1 MKQIIFIPRL
11 FLPRGDFEKWSVI
24 AGDRFTCDGEYLKQL
39 KEEVGEY
46 PSTLRF
52 VYSEAFSADDEEFV
66 GAVREE
72 MYAALEEG
80 WIDKLSRGSV
90 LVERETSAGSRYGIV
105 ACIDLEAYTE
115 KKGETSPIRP
125 AQEADGAIVN
135 KLLKLRRETPLE
147 FSHAAVLYKDPKNK
161 IMRGLLKED
170 LEELYDFALSG
181 NGGKLRGWFLPEYLA
196 EEVAEDLPTKGDPC
210 FVAIDGCSSLA
221 AAKRHWESVK
231 EGLTSKE
238 RLRHPAR
245 FALVEFMNICDDA
258 VRIFPVNRVL
268 AETDTEALCDY
279 FSRNIKC
286 RREGNVLYVTKPP
299 TTELFAEVNGVLDT
313 YLRANGGRQ
322 YFVSG
327 GRQTLDAAKKCEG
340 VAVVFGAF
348 EKDDL
353 FSALKD
359 GKLYPKKSLCLGE
372 EDEARY
378 YTEGREIGYD

>member
-1 MKQIIFIPRL
+1 MKQYILVPRL

-24 AGDRFTCDGEYLKQL
+24 AGDRFACDGEYLKRL
-39 KEEVGEY
+39 KEEVGDS

-52 VYSEAFSADDEEFV
+52 VYSEAFSEDDEEFV
-66 GAVREE
+66 GTVREE

-80 WIDKLSRGSV
+80 WIDKLTRGLV
-90 LVERETSAGSRYGIV
+90 LVERLTPAGIRHGIV

-115 KKGETSPIRP
+115 KKGETSPVRP
-125 AQEADGAIVN
+125 AQEADGASVN

-161 IMRGLLKED
+161 VVRSLLKED
-170 LEELYDFALSG
+170 LEELYDFTISG
-181 NGGKLRGWFLPEYLA
+181 GGGKLRGLFLPEYLA
-196 EEVAEDLPTKGDPC
+196 EEVIDDIPQKGEPC
-210 FVAIDGCSSLA
+210 FIAIDGCSSLA
-221 AAKRHWESVK
+221 ACKRHWESVK
-231 EGLTSKE
+231 EGLTSRE

-245 FALVEFMNICDDA
+245 YALVEFMNVCEDA
-258 VRIFPVNRVL
+258 VRIFPVNRIL
-268 AETDTEALCDY
+268 AETDSEAFCDY

-286 RREGNVLYVTKPP
+286 RREGNALYVAKPP
-299 TTELFAEVNGVLDT
+299 TAELFAEVNGAIET

-327 GRQTLDAAKKCEG
+327 EKQTLAAAKKREG

-348 EKDDL
+348 DKDDL

-372 EDEARY
+372 ENEARY